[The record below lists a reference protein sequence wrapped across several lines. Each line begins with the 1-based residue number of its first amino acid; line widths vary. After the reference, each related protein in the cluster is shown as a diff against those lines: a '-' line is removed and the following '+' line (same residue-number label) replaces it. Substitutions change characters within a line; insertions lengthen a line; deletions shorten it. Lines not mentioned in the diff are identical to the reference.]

1 MPPVT
6 AKKRDQIS
14 FIESEHSTMASKE
27 ESLKRQV
34 SLMQQ
39 RLTQSA
45 QELKQLQVG
54 DIHAKFKT
62 VEQERDV
69 LLDFIQG

>member
-1 MPPVT
+1 
-6 AKKRDQIS
+6 
-14 FIESEHSTMASKE
+14 MASKE

-45 QELKQLQVG
+45 HELKQLQVG